1 MASSQRGR
9 AIRATSALFR
19 QAGLLPRSSPSSAL
33 HPPPSPSAPAPPNL
47 QLLRAMSAGLPLHQT
62 PSATASVPAL
72 PSTRVGLR
80 ALLPHGPESLPSGA
94 SARAGY
100 ATVAV
105 SRDPQ
110 FATLEDADVEYF
122 KGILGERGVITDPD
136 AVAAANVD
144 WMGKYK
150 GNSKLLLRPTTTSHV
165 ADVLKYCNERR
176 LAVVPQ
182 GGNTGLVGGSVPV
195 FDEVSADDT
204 GVAVPTE
211 PLPITTITDISPC
224 FISLLPSQPL
234 LPLPLPSPTFGP
246 LCVHAMW
253 AGGHQVSGILDC
265 EAGCILESLDTF
277 LADKGFVMPL
287 DLGAKGSC
295 QIGGNVSTNAG
306 GIRLLRYGSLHG
318 SVLGLEVV
326 MADGTV
332 VDMTRALRKDNTG
345 YDLKQLFIG
354 TAGDGII
361 TVVAAHN
368 TFSTPPLC
376 FSPRPFQPSR
386 PPGAEGT
393 LGVVTRVVLLAPPRS
408 PSVHVALLGCSSFD
422 AVQQVF
428 CASRRHLGEVLSAAE
443 FFDRSSLQMVLKHN
457 EGTRDPLPDGEY
469 PFYVLIETSG
479 SNPDHDRTK
488 LDAFLEGV
496 MEAGAVED
504 GTVAH
509 DSTQAAAI
517 WHLREGV
524 AEALQRAGA
533 VYKYDLSVPV
543 SQLYG
548 LVDEMRSRLEGS
560 AAQVV
565 GYGHLGDGNLH
576 LNISAPTYDDKLLER
591 IEPFVYEW
599 VAGRQGSVSA
609 EHGLGLMK
617 ANAIHYS
624 KDPQAVRCCL
634 SAQLSLA
641 LPLECSHSSL
651 FSTPPCL
658 GYTSEPLA
666 LTHRVCRVHG
676 MQVAVMKRV
685 KALFDPNGILNP
697 YKLLPSS

>member
-1 MASSQRGR
+1 
-9 AIRATSALFR
+9 
-19 QAGLLPRSSPSSAL
+19 
-33 HPPPSPSAPAPPNL
+33 
-47 QLLRAMSAGLPLHQT
+47 MSAALPIHQT
-62 PSATASVPAL
+62 PSATTCISAVSSAL
-72 PSTRVGLR
+72 VGLR
-80 ALLPHGPESLPSGA
+80 ALLSPGPESLPSGA
-94 SARAGY
+94 TARAAY

-110 FATLEDADVEYF
+110 FATLEDADVEHF

-150 GNSKLLLRPTTTSHV
+150 GYSKLLLRPTTTSHV

-195 FDEVSADDT
+195 FDEVSAVD
-204 GVAVPTE
+204 
-211 PLPITTITDISPC
+211 
-224 FISLLPSQPL
+224 
-234 LPLPLPSPTFGP
+234 
-246 LCVHAMW
+246 M
-253 AGGHQVSGILDC
+253 
-265 EAGCILESLDTF
+265 
-277 LADKGFVMPL
+277 
-287 DLGAKGSC
+287 SC

-345 YDLKQLFIG
+345 YDLKQLFI
-354 TAGDGII
+354 
-361 TVVAAHN
+361 
-368 TFSTPPLC
+368 
-376 FSPRPFQPSR
+376 
-386 PPGAEGT
+386 GAEGT

-479 SNPDHDRTK
+479 SNPEHDRAK
-488 LDAFLEGV
+488 LDTFLEGV
-496 MEAGAVED
+496 MEEGAVED

-548 LVDEMRSRLEGS
+548 LVDEMRTRLEGS

-576 LNISAPTYDDKLLER
+576 LNVSAPSYDDKLLER
-591 IEPFVYEW
+591 IEPYVYEW

-624 KDPQAVRCCL
+624 KDPQAV
-634 SAQLSLA
+634 
-641 LPLECSHSSL
+641 
-651 FSTPPCL
+651 
-658 GYTSEPLA
+658 
-666 LTHRVCRVHG
+666 
-676 MQVAVMKRV
+676 AVMKRV

-697 YKLLPSS
+697 YKLLPSA

>member
-1 MASSQRGR
+1 
-9 AIRATSALFR
+9 
-19 QAGLLPRSSPSSAL
+19 
-33 HPPPSPSAPAPPNL
+33 
-47 QLLRAMSAGLPLHQT
+47 MSAALPLHQT
-62 PSATASVPAL
+62 PSATASIHAL
-72 PSTRVGLR
+72 ASAKVGFR
-80 ALLPHGPESLPSGA
+80 ALVSRGPESLTPGA
-94 SARAGY
+94 TARAAY

-122 KGILGERGVITDPD
+122 KGVLGERGVITDPD
-136 AVAAANVD
+136 AVGAANVD

-150 GNSKLLLRPTTTSHV
+150 GNSKLLLRPTTTRHV

-195 FDEVSADDT
+195 FDEIILSLA
-204 GVAVPTE
+204 GMNK
-211 PLPITTITDISPC
+211 IIS
-224 FISLLPSQPL
+224 FDE
-234 LPLPLPSPTFGP
+234 
-246 LCVHAMW
+246 
-253 AGGHQVSGILDC
+253 VSGILDC

-277 LADKGFVMPL
+277 LADRGFAMPL

-326 MADGTV
+326 LADGTV

-345 YDLKQLFIG
+345 YDLKQLFI
-354 TAGDGII
+354 
-361 TVVAAHN
+361 
-368 TFSTPPLC
+368 
-376 FSPRPFQPSR
+376 
-386 PPGAEGT
+386 GAEGT

-422 AVQQVF
+422 AVQRVF
-428 CASRRHLGEVLSAAE
+428 CESRRHLGEVLSAAE
-443 FFDRSSLQMVLKHN
+443 FFDSNSLRMVLKHN
-457 EGTRDPLPDGEY
+457 EGTRDPLPDGAY

-479 SNPDHDRTK
+479 SQAEHDRAK
-488 LDAFLEGV
+488 LDAFLESV
-496 MEAGAVED
+496 MEEGVVDD

-543 SQLYG
+543 KDLYA
-548 LVDEMRSRLEGS
+548 LVEEMRTRLEGS
-560 AAQVV
+560 AAEVV

-624 KDPQAVRCCL
+624 KAPHA
-634 SAQLSLA
+634 
-641 LPLECSHSSL
+641 
-651 FSTPPCL
+651 
-658 GYTSEPLA
+658 
-666 LTHRVCRVHG
+666 
-676 MQVAVMKRV
+676 VAVMKRV
-685 KALFDPNGILNP
+685 KTLFDPHGILNP
-697 YKLLPSS
+697 YKLLPSP

>member
-1 MASSQRGR
+1 M
-9 AIRATSALFR
+9 
-19 QAGLLPRSSPSSAL
+19 
-33 HPPPSPSAPAPPNL
+33 
-47 QLLRAMSAGLPLHQT
+47 QLLRAMSAGLPLHRT
-62 PSATASVPAL
+62 PSATATSAPAL
-72 PSTRVGLR
+72 ASARVGLS
-80 ALLPHGPESLPSGA
+80 ALLSPGPESLPSGA
-94 SARAGY
+94 TAQAGY

-195 FDEVSADDT
+195 FDEIILSLAGMNKV
-204 GVAVPTE
+204 
-211 PLPITTITDISPC
+211 IS
-224 FISLLPSQPL
+224 FDE
-234 LPLPLPSPTFGP
+234 
-246 LCVHAMW
+246 
-253 AGGHQVSGILDC
+253 VSGILEC

-345 YDLKQLFIG
+345 YDLKQLFI
-354 TAGDGII
+354 
-361 TVVAAHN
+361 
-368 TFSTPPLC
+368 
-376 FSPRPFQPSR
+376 
-386 PPGAEGT
+386 GAEGT

-479 SNPDHDRTK
+479 SNPDHDRVK

-496 MEAGAVED
+496 MEDGAVED

-576 LNISAPTYDDKLLER
+576 LNISAPSYDDKLLER

-624 KDPQAVRCCL
+624 KDPQAV
-634 SAQLSLA
+634 
-641 LPLECSHSSL
+641 
-651 FSTPPCL
+651 
-658 GYTSEPLA
+658 
-666 LTHRVCRVHG
+666 
-676 MQVAVMKRV
+676 AVMKRV

>member
-204 GVAVPTE
+204 GVAVPN
-211 PLPITTITDISPC
+211 ISPC

-361 TVVAAHN
+361 TVVAYEAMSAHN

-624 KDPQAVRCCL
+624 KDPQA
-634 SAQLSLA
+634 
-641 LPLECSHSSL
+641 
-651 FSTPPCL
+651 
-658 GYTSEPLA
+658 PLA

>member
-1 MASSQRGR
+1 
-9 AIRATSALFR
+9 
-19 QAGLLPRSSPSSAL
+19 
-33 HPPPSPSAPAPPNL
+33 
-47 QLLRAMSAGLPLHQT
+47 
-62 PSATASVPAL
+62 
-72 PSTRVGLR
+72 
-80 ALLPHGPESLPSGA
+80 
-94 SARAGY
+94 
-100 ATVAV
+100 
-105 SRDPQ
+105 
-110 FATLEDADVEYF
+110 
-122 KGILGERGVITDPD
+122 
-136 AVAAANVD
+136 
-144 WMGKYK
+144 
-150 GNSKLLLRPTTTSHV
+150 
-165 ADVLKYCNERR
+165 
-176 LAVVPQ
+176 
-182 GGNTGLVGGSVPV
+182 
-195 FDEVSADDT
+195 
-204 GVAVPTE
+204 
-211 PLPITTITDISPC
+211 
-224 FISLLPSQPL
+224 
-234 LPLPLPSPTFGP
+234 
-246 LCVHAMW
+246 MW

-318 SVLGLEVV
+318 SVLAYLLTRTLQNVERRAQSFCTENFECIRTIQSHPFPDQTLLPLPLLFPCASPLPRGPSRGPWVHGARAGLEVV

-361 TVVAAHN
+361 TVVAYEAMSAHN

-408 PSVHVALLGCSSFD
+408 PSVHVALLGVLLLRCC
-422 AVQQVF
+422 AAGVLCQQAPPGGGVI
-428 CASRRHLGEVLSAAE
+428 CCG
-443 FFDRSSLQMVLKHN
+443 VLKHN

-624 KDPQAVRCCL
+624 KDPQA
-634 SAQLSLA
+634 
-641 LPLECSHSSL
+641 
-651 FSTPPCL
+651 
-658 GYTSEPLA
+658 PLA